1 MGIPGTLLLIRKS
14 EVKDFFEGGKLYDN
28 QTTFCADYTSNSYTF
43 SKLNRLISH
52 IFTEIENNPDTYNQ
66 DPDWNKI
73 LLIPVKKE
81 LDGSN
86 SSTATVIGVSND
98 MEVNSAR
105 LIGGEEGEKIQ
116 MNVIYTQPKNPK

>member
-1 MGIPGTLLLIRKS
+1 M
-14 EVKDFFEGGKLYDN
+14 KDFFEGGILYDFL
-28 QTTFCADYTSNSYTF
+28 TTFCAYYTSNSYTF

-98 MEVNSAR
+98 MEVTSAR

>member
-1 MGIPGTLLLIRKS
+1 M
-14 EVKDFFEGGKLYDN
+14 KDFFEGGKLYDN

-73 LLIPVKKE
+73 LLIPVKKSWMA
-81 LDGSN
+81 L
-86 SSTATVIGVSND
+86 TVL
-98 MEVNSAR
+98 R
-105 LIGGEEGEKIQ
+105 LRLSEFQ
-116 MNVIYTQPKNPK
+116 TTWRSTQPD